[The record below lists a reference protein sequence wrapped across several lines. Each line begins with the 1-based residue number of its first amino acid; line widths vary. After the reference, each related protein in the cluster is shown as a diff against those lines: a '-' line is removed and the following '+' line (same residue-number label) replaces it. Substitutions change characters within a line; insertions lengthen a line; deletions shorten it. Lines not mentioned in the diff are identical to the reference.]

1 MRRMETSA
9 AAHAAD
15 VRRVRFGPFE
25 MDFASGE
32 VLKGGR
38 PAHLP
43 PQPFRILEMLV
54 RRPGDVV
61 TREEIKER
69 LWSDGSVVDF
79 DQGLNSCIY
88 QIRALLNDDAD
99 VPRFLETVPRRGY
112 RWLGPVEVLVSAPA
126 AARASLHLVEGAAE
140 GAPPL
145 ADVRRPSGLEVRR
158 LLPWLHGAVTALAVA
173 AAVYFALYRTPESP
187 VWKRVT
193 FQRGL
198 VTSAR
203 FGMGGEIVYSAS
215 WGAEDRTTLHRA

>member
-1 MRRMETSA
+1 MQRMETSA
-9 AAHAAD
+9 AAQPTE

-25 MDFASGE
+25 MDFSSGE

-69 LWSDGSVVDF
+69 LWSDGTVVDF

-112 RWLGPVEVLVSAPA
+112 RWLGPVEILATGPA
-126 AARASLHLVEGAAE
+126 IPRPSLHLVDGGGEPVALPVE
-140 GAPPL
+140 VKAPAP
-145 ADVRRPSGLEVRR
+145 RLEIRR
-158 LLPWLHGAVTALAVA
+158 LLPWVHGAVTLLAIA
-173 AAVYFALYRTPESP
+173 AAAYFALPRPAPMP
-187 VWKRVT
+187 VWKRIT

-198 VTSAR
+198 VGSAR
-203 FGMGGEIVYSAS
+203 FGMG
-215 WGAEDRTTLHRA
+215 

>member
-9 AAHAAD
+9 AADPAE

-25 MDFASGE
+25 MDLASGE

-69 LWSDGSVVDF
+69 LWSDGTVVDF

-112 RWLGPVEVLVSAPA
+112 RWLGPVEILAAAPA
-126 AARASLHLVEGAAE
+126 ADRPSLHLVEGGSDAAAVATPPMPH
-140 GAPPL
+140 APR
-145 ADVRRPSGLEVRR
+145 VETRK
-158 LLPWLHGAVTALAVA
+158 LLPWLHGAVTVMALA
-173 AAVYFALYRTPESP
+173 AAVYFALLRTAARRRGSGSP
-187 VWKRVT
+187 S
-193 FQRGL
+193 
-198 VTSAR
+198 SA
-203 FGMGGEIVYSAS
+203 GS
-215 WGAEDRTTLHRA
+215 